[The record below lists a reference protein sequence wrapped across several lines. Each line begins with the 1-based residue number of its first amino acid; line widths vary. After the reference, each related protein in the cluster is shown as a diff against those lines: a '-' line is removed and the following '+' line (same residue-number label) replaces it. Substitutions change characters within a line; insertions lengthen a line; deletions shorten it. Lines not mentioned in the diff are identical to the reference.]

1 MSEIFQ
7 DPDYLHHLA
16 QSVRRETHGKTVHR
30 RHFLQLLSTL
40 GIGTGTLGFVASASA
55 QQKELVVANWGGDA
69 LAVHRDVLA
78 AEFAKRYPGSRVAFD
93 TTGPTPGK
101 IKAMVESGNIAW
113 DVADRNLLSALDLG
127 RQGLLEKV
135 DESIVDINAVPSQ
148 FRTEWGIGSYL
159 FSYVIAYDTARFGA
173 APPRTWK
180 DFWDTQNFQG
190 KRALRN
196 NVEGILESALL
207 ADGVARDKLY
217 PLDVARGLEKVR
229 AIKKDTIFY
238 NNASDAQQL
247 LRSGE
252 VSAGSL
258 WSTRAQ
264 GVKEDTKG
272 RVDYHFNEGI
282 LLRLARID
290 VVPLD
295 PVLAGRPQ
303 DRPAGELGPIVADD
317 ASRFAIEAHQRVEFA
332 RDPDARDAGVPHQA
346 QVLAAG
352 VIVDRQDAQPAGSAE
367 RIGHEVHR
375 PAVVRPQ
382 RHGHRGT
389 AAASPQARRC
399 EIW

>member
-7 DPDYLHHLA
+7 DPDYLRHLA
-16 QSVRRETHGKTVHR
+16 KSVRRETHGKTVHR
-30 RHFLQLLSTL
+30 RHFLQLLSAL

-113 DVADRNLLSALDLG
+113 DVADRNLLSALELG

-148 FRTEWGIGSYL
+148 FRTEWGVGSYL

-180 DFWDTQNFQG
+180 DFWDTQNFKG

-282 LLRLARID
+282 LLIAAWNVLKGAKNSKDAWRWVALSQDSALQVVLLARLGWGP
-290 VVPLD
+290 VNPAANKLVPAELQGQNPGSPENVARQIAVDAEWYARNYFEVQNKYLD
-295 PVLAGRPQ
+295 VLA
-303 DRPAGELGPIVADD
+303 
-317 ASRFAIEAHQRVEFA
+317 
-332 RDPDARDAGVPHQA
+332 
-346 QVLAAG
+346 
-352 VIVDRQDAQPAGSAE
+352 
-367 RIGHEVHR
+367 
-375 PAVVRPQ
+375 
-382 RHGHRGT
+382 T
-389 AAASPQARRC
+389 
-399 EIW
+399 

>member
-7 DPDYLHHLA
+7 DPDYLRHLE

-30 RHFLQLLSTL
+30 RHFLQLLSAL

-113 DVADRNLLSALDLG
+113 DVADRNLLSALELG

-148 FRTEWGIGSYL
+148 FRTEWGVGSYL

-180 DFWDTQNFQG
+180 DFWDTQNFKG

-282 LLRLARID
+282 LLIAAWNVLKGAKNSKDAWRWVALSQDPALQVVLLARLGWGP
-290 VVPLD
+290 VNPAANKLVPAELQGQNPGSPENVARQIAVDAEWYARNYFEVQNKYLD
-295 PVLAGRPQ
+295 VLA
-303 DRPAGELGPIVADD
+303 
-317 ASRFAIEAHQRVEFA
+317 
-332 RDPDARDAGVPHQA
+332 
-346 QVLAAG
+346 
-352 VIVDRQDAQPAGSAE
+352 
-367 RIGHEVHR
+367 
-375 PAVVRPQ
+375 
-382 RHGHRGT
+382 T
-389 AAASPQARRC
+389 
-399 EIW
+399 